1 MPRKVKKLP
10 DYFTMEEAAKLVQAT
25 ESGDARLAMRL
36 MLRCGLRVS
45 EALQVRPSQ
54 LRFDRSPPIISLPAD
69 IVGNKAKTAREIPIP
84 EDLVE
89 ILRDRA
95 SGETKARNRPLVELS
110 RQAVGQGM
118 KKAAAKVG
126 IQPSRVHPHAFRH
139 TYGRH
144 CILRGV
150 PVNVL
155 QKWLGHSSL
164 AMTMQYVYLAGRT
177 PFVRGPDMNGPFER
191 WELDGYP
198 PFSW

>member
-1 MPRKVKKLP
+1 MPRKPKKLP

-25 ESGDARLAMRL
+25 ESGDTRLAMRL

-118 KKAAAKVG
+118 KKAAAEVG

-144 CILRGV
+144 CILQGV

-164 AMTMQYVYLAGRT
+164 EMTMQYVYLAGEHHWAFMKQVNAEANHAQA
-177 PFVRGPDMNGPFER
+177 PHC
-191 WELDGYP
+191 
-198 PFSW
+198 

>member
-1 MPRKVKKLP
+1 MPRKPRKLP
-10 DYFTMEEAAKLVQAT
+10 DYFTMEEANELIQAT
-25 ESGDARLAMRL
+25 ESGDTRLAMRL

-45 EALQVRPSQ
+45 EALHVRPSQ

-69 IVGNKAKTAREIPIP
+69 IVGNKARTAREIPIP
-84 EDLVE
+84 DDLVE
-89 ILRDRA
+89 VLRDRA

-118 KKAAAKVG
+118 KKAAAAAG

-144 CILRGV
+144 CILQGV

-164 AMTMQYVYLAGRT
+164 AMTMQYVYLAGEHHSYVDRI
-177 PFVRGPDMNGPFER
+177 
-191 WELDGYP
+191 
-198 PFSW
+198 

>member
-1 MPRKVKKLP
+1 MPRKPRKLP

-25 ESGDARLAMRL
+25 ESGDTRLAIRL
-36 MLRCGLRVS
+36 MLRCRLRVS
-45 EALQVRPSQ
+45 GALQVRPSQ

-69 IVGNKAKTAREIPIP
+69 IVGNKAKTAREILIP
-84 EDLVE
+84 DDLVE
-89 ILRDRA
+89 VPRDRA
-95 SGETKARNRPLVELS
+95 SSETKARNRPLVGLS

-118 KKAAAKVG
+118 KRAATGVG

-144 CILRGV
+144 CILQGV

-164 AMTMQYVYLAGRT
+164 EMTMQYVYLAGEHHSYVDRI
-177 PFVRGPDMNGPFER
+177 
-191 WELDGYP
+191 
-198 PFSW
+198 

>member
-1 MPRKVKKLP
+1 MPRKPKKLP
-10 DYFTMEEAAKLVQAT
+10 DYFTMEEANELVQAT
-25 ESGDARLAMRL
+25 ESGDTRLAMRL

-45 EALQVRPSQ
+45 EALQIRPSQ

-95 SGETKARNRPLVELS
+95 SGETKARNRLLVELS

-118 KKAAAKVG
+118 KKAAEVAGVD
-126 IQPSRVHPHAFRH
+126 PARVHPHALRH

-144 CILRGV
+144 CILQGV
-150 PVNVL
+150 PVNIL

-164 AMTMQYVYLAGRT
+164 EMTMQYVYLAGEHHSY
-177 PFVRGPDMNGPFER
+177 VER
-191 WELDGYP
+191 I
-198 PFSW
+198 

>member
-1 MPRKVKKLP
+1 
-10 DYFTMEEAAKLVQAT
+10 
-25 ESGDARLAMRL
+25 

-95 SGETKARNRPLVELS
+95 SGETRARNRPLVELS

-118 KKAAAKVG
+118 KKAAAEVG
-126 IQPSRVHPHAFRH
+126 IEPLGSILTPSGTPTAATAFSRAYRS
-139 TYGRH
+139 T
-144 CILRGV
+144 
-150 PVNVL
+150 
-155 QKWLGHSSL
+155 SSRSGW
-164 AMTMQYVYLAGRT
+164 ATRPWA
-177 PFVRGPDMNGPFER
+177 
-191 WELDGYP
+191 
-198 PFSW
+198 

>member
-10 DYFTMEEAAKLVQAT
+10 DYFTMDEAAQLVQAT

-36 MLRCGLRVS
+36 MLRWGLRVS
-45 EALQVRPSQ
+45 EALAVRLSH

-84 EDLVE
+84 DDLVE

-118 KKAAAKVG
+118 KKAAAEVG
-126 IQPSRVHPHAFRH
+126 VEPARVHPHAFRH

-144 CILRGV
+144 CILQGV

-164 AMTMQYVYLAGRT
+164 AMTMQYVYLAGEHHSYVDRI
-177 PFVRGPDMNGPFER
+177 
-191 WELDGYP
+191 
-198 PFSW
+198 